1 MLDINEA
8 RKGNM
13 STKEIQSTSS
23 KDVETLA
30 DLGIDVHKHYNLSK
44 RKAMSFADAHI
55 EFVAKCMEWCCNS
68 LSDARKIAESY
79 ERDGALPILSYV
91 VYTCVLSLLLEAFDY
106 PGGYPAKDDSAFSKK
121 GMTITLFREIYINYC
136 LYQLI
141 NTDNEEYKAYYK
153 MRAEQGFHHTLAEE
167 LATVDDDAVTDTP
180 EEELYEY
187 TKTWGL
193 DESDQF
199 SVVNYWKTETDMP
212 EDLRRDLVKFMTTLR
227 DYLQAEELYIVDSD
241 NLIELLNNLINT
253 YGIFNA
259 FGIKSMITLLTIL
272 Y

>member
-1 MLDINEA
+1 M
-8 RKGNM
+8 
-13 STKEIQSTSS
+13 
-23 KDVETLA
+23 
-30 DLGIDVHKHYNLSK
+30 
-44 RKAMSFADAHI
+44 
-55 EFVAKCMEWCCNS
+55 
-68 LSDARKIAESY
+68 
-79 ERDGALPILSYV
+79 
-91 VYTCVLSLLLEAFDY
+91 LEAFDY

-153 MRAEQGFHHTLAEE
+153 MRAEQGFHRTLAEE

-253 YGIFNA
+253 YGILNA